1 MCGIFGGFGINL
13 NQAKNAIDLIKRG
26 DDGITIS
33 QLTDD
38 VIFAARRHLVKKSG
52 NDDNKKSDQPYFSD
66 NNKIALIFNGEF
78 YNFENYKLKF
88 SKEKVK
94 FKSTGDTEVLLKLYE
109 KYGIE
114 FLNDRKID

>member
-38 VIFAARRHLVKKSG
+38 VIFAARRHLVKK
-52 NDDNKKSDQPYFSD
+52 
-66 NNKIALIFNGEF
+66 
-78 YNFENYKLKF
+78 
-88 SKEKVK
+88 
-94 FKSTGDTEVLLKLYE
+94 
-109 KYGIE
+109 
-114 FLNDRKID
+114 

>member
-52 NDDNKKSDQPYFSD
+52 NDYNKKSDQPYFSD

-78 YNFENYKLKF
+78 YNFLLSFYHILDKFPFDKHNENNFF
-88 SKEKVK
+88 S
-94 FKSTGDTEVLLKLYE
+94 L
-109 KYGIE
+109 
-114 FLNDRKID
+114 